1 MSVTGTS
8 LNINSGNL
16 LFNNDSKYSCISQSY
31 NIKSNSTYLLNASNN
46 ININT
51 SSGNYGVNVNDG
63 ELRLTSLGN
72 LSNAVII
79 EATNTNGGILQTA
92 GLGGIH
98 LTTTNGDIDLLSK
111 GADINIGI
119 SSVGTPALNQTQNIN
134 MECFN
139 N

>member
-51 SSGNYGVNVNDG
+51 SSGNYGVNVNSHT
-63 ELRLTSLGN
+63 TSTVQIYCTENGITADKGIVSVIVF
-72 LSNAVII
+72 SN
-79 EATNTNGGILQTA
+79 
-92 GLGGIH
+92 
-98 LTTTNGDIDLLSK
+98 
-111 GADINIGI
+111 
-119 SSVGTPALNQTQNIN
+119 
-134 MECFN
+134 
-139 N
+139 